1 MKSISFKFL
10 QHDQIV
16 IYTNIRLHYIKTWNP
31 LSIYILKAINLLSL
45 QQDVNHITV
54 LSFLSF
60 SYLMI
65 SKLHIKNY
73 VNLKWWLL
81 NIEGAVFLSRKK
93 KIMIIILEN
102 RKDILANMLK
112 VIGSLNSVFFGFFFN
127 HSSVFYIL
135 LSFVL
140 YSIYFITSFY
150 SIFYFLCLFLSI
162 FFMTHYS
169 VVSIHGSLFCKPVS
183 RPSFMELMK

>member
-45 QQDVNHITV
+45 QQDVNHIKV

-65 SKLHIKNY
+65 SSYIY

-81 NIEGAVFLSRKK
+81 NIEGAVFLSKKK

-102 RKDILANMLK
+102 RKDILANKLK
-112 VIGSLNSVFFGFFFN
+112 VIGSLNSVFFGFFLT
-127 HSSVFYIL
+127 IL
-135 LSFVL
+135 L
-140 YSIYFITSFY
+140 YSIYFCHLFFILYILSPHFTLSFIFCAFFCLY
-150 SIFYFLCLFLSI
+150 SLWLIIL
-162 FFMTHYS
+162 
-169 VVSIHGSLFCKPVS
+169 
-183 RPSFMELMK
+183 